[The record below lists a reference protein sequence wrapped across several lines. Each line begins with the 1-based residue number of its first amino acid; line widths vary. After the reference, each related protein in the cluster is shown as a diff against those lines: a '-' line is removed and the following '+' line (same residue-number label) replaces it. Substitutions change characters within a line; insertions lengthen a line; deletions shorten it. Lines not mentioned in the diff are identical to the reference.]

1 MILEKMEIA
10 YMNSMF
16 SIALFSEEIEVDDTF
31 RNMQKKYFI
40 CWYE

>member
-31 RNMQKKYFI
+31 RNMQKIFYMLV
-40 CWYE
+40 